1 MKDKIKAIQER
12 IKQLAKDDSEVPVRS
27 FFTQFAELSNENY
40 VQDMLAKILEKRPD
54 VTGEHLAYLLYI
66 ALQYLTDFDYDK
78 PVEKKKLEEDLKKH
92 SDKIIELCQTKNIST
107 NVIERYSLLQVIIGM
122 LDKPVVVIDL
132 GTSIGLGL
140 MALNTDSFSHID
152 IDKEILPYVNQKA
165 EIKEAIG
172 IDMQSPDLKWQLA
185 CCFPDKKEDRPVLE
199 KTYKKLQKE
208 GTKIKFIQG
217 SALELAKLDLPKA
230 DVIWTSNFFYEIE
243 GDINKVIKDI
253 KNLLNE
259 KGIWIDADFRH
270 SDKQF
275 ATQDNPYLAKVRRKE
290 DWDAVLEVLESS
302 IDWVR
307 DLKPGKDFEKFKE
320 ILKKK

>member
-1 MKDKIKAIQER
+1 MKEKVKTIQKR

-27 FFTQFAELSNENY
+27 FFTQFAELSNKEY
-40 VQDMLAKILEKRPD
+40 VQEILAKILEKRPD

-66 ALQYLTDFDYDK
+66 ALQYLTEFDYDQ
-78 PVEKKKLEEDLKKH
+78 PVEKNKLEKDLKKY

-107 NVIERYSLLQVIIGM
+107 NVIERYALLQVIISM
-122 LDKPVVVIDL
+122 LDKPVVVIDV

-152 IDKEILPYVNQKA
+152 IDKELLPYVQQKV
-165 EIKEAIG
+165 EITEAIG
-172 IDMQSPDLKWQLA
+172 IDMQKPDLKWQLA
-185 CCFPDKKEDRPVLE
+185 CCFPDKKEDRPVLK
-199 KTYKKLQKE
+199 KTYEKLKKE

-217 SALELAKLDLPKA
+217 SALELDRLNLPKA
-230 DVIWTSNFFYEIE
+230 DIVWTSNFFYEIE
-243 GDINKVIKDI
+243 GDINKVINDI

-275 ATQDNPYLAKVRRKE
+275 ATKDNPYLAKVRRKE
-290 DWDAVLEVLESS
+290 DWDTTLEVLESS

-307 DLKPGKDFEKFKE
+307 DLKPGKDFKKFKG
-320 ILKKK
+320 ILKK